1 VAPRLKATNHETEIE
16 HNESQTGDISHL
28 PRLPA
33 GWFTPTRF
41 AEADRTHQDYSKLH
55 GRLAATSLWHEKTL
69 LDVTFSAESAP

>member
-1 VAPRLKATNHETEIE
+1 M
-16 HNESQTGDISHL
+16 

-41 AEADRTHQDYSKLH
+41 AEADRTHQDHSKLH
-55 GRLAATSLWHEKTL
+55 GRLAAISLWHEKTL